1 MTGFFAISSIVF
13 GNHGAGYGSRTRL
26 LGLGSRCTTDVRI
39 LHMKFS
45 LPCSARQ
52 IREYSGSCAASVS
65 LRIFFWLCQ
74 KLRCCASRPSCG
86 GKMLVIE
93 PASSAWE
100 ADVLPMYESCVE
112 LLDIIASFLQK
123 SNRFLAKRKNRASG
137 GRPGGIQQSLAPAGM
152 ASSSMTRWS
161 FSSPFSLCTAESS
174 MPHDSW
180 PIIFLGGRL
189 TMAASVLPTRA
200 SGS

>member
-1 MTGFFAISSIVF
+1 MAFLF
-13 GNHGAGYGSRTRL
+13 GAGYGSRTRL

-100 ADVLPMYESCVE
+100 ADVLPMYESCVAWI
-112 LLDIIASFLQK
+112 LRGVLGYHSIF
-123 SNRFLAKRKNRASG
+123 FAKKQPFSG
-137 GRPGGIQQSLAPAGM
+137 EEKKPGLRREARGIQQSLAPAGM